1 MTSADD
7 PTAHQLRLLLVLAE
21 ELHFGRA
28 ASRLYLTQPAL
39 SQQIRALEHRLGV
52 ELFVRT
58 SRRVELTKHGQS
70 LLPYAKAVVDA
81 SDALRAAARRAAS
94 PSRLRLGVCESFGAL
109 TPTRQVIAKLSERHP
124 ELGPD
129 VRVADDFTE
138 QLAMLTDGVIDAAF
152 VYLPVPE
159 GLTAH
164 VLRTEPRL
172 VCMAVSDPLS
182 QRKSVT
188 LADLADRPMVSL
200 GSDTFRVG
208 RDYWAHDPRPDGAR
222 VRYTDHQV
230 TRFESLLSAVSLGN
244 AIAFVPAA
252 AMTLYPRPDLRYLP
266 VDDLPGCAFGV
277 VWHSSDHDKPK
288 IAALEDVAHR
298 VRTAAT
304 AS

>member
-39 SQQIRALEHRLGV
+39 SQQIRSLEQRLGV
-52 ELFVRT
+52 ELFTRT

-81 SDALRAAARRAAS
+81 SDALRGAVRRAIPAK
-94 PSRLRLGVCESFGAL
+94 LRLGVCESFGAL
-109 TPTRQVIAKLSERHP
+109 APTRQVIAKVSERHP
-124 ELGPD
+124 ELGPE
-129 VRVADDFTE
+129 VHVADDFTE
-138 QLAMLTDGVIDAAF
+138 QLAMLTNGVIDAAF

-159 GLTAH
+159 GLTAS
-164 VLRTEPRL
+164 VLRAEPRV
-172 VCMAVSDPLS
+172 VCMSVSDPLA
-182 QRKSVT
+182 QRRSVS
-188 LADLADRPMVSL
+188 LADLADRLMVNL
-200 GSDTFRVG
+200 GSDTFHVG
-208 RDYWAHDPRPDGAR
+208 RDFWAHDPRPDGTR

-230 TRFESLLSAVSLGN
+230 TRFESLLSAVSLGR

-277 VWHSSDHDKPK
+277 VWHSNDHDKPK
-288 IAALEDVAHR
+288 IVALEDIAHR
-298 VRTAAT
+298 VRRAAA